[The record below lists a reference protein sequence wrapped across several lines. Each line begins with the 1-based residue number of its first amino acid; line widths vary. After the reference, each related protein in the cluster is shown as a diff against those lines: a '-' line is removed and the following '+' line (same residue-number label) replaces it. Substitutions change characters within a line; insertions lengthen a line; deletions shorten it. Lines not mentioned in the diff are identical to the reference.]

1 LKAGIAR
8 DELLEDWP
16 ETHEEAFDP
25 DTKMMAT
32 FHRENGTYRVAAKGA
47 PEPVL
52 EASAQILTKDGEKN
66 FSDDERQS
74 WIERN
79 AKMAEAGLR
88 VLALATRTV
97 DDDEVDPY
105 EDLTFLGLVGLL
117 DPPREEVRP
126 SLEACV
132 EAGIRVVMV
141 TGDHPVTARR
151 IAQAVGLVESQDVDV
166 IHGRDLGQWDDLSE
180 DERQRVLKAPIF
192 ARVSPKQ
199 KLDLIAVYQRDGYAV
214 AMTGDG
220 VNDAPALK
228 KADIGVAM
236 GERGTQVAKEA
247 SDMVLQDDRF
257 SSILTAVEQ
266 GRVIFD
272 NIRKFV
278 FYLMSCNISEIAV
291 ISLAS
296 LVNAP
301 LPLQPLQILFL
312 NLVTDVFPAL
322 ALGVGE
328 GEEAIMHRPPRDP
341 KEPILTRHHWVE
353 MSGFSALIT
362 FSVLGVMAV
371 ALTSLGMVRERAVTI
386 SFLTLAFA
394 QLWHV
399 FNMRDRGTDL
409 LENEIVRNPWVW
421 GALILCTALLLA
433 AVYVPGLNTVLKVV
447 DPGLTGWGLVLGAS
461 LLPFVLGQIY
471 KSIQFNTE

>member
-1 LKAGIAR
+1 LTKSGEKKLDDEERHSWIAR
-8 DELLEDWP
+8 NE
-16 ETHEEAFDP
+16 
-25 DTKMMAT
+25 
-32 FHRENGTYRVAAKGA
+32 
-47 PEPVL
+47 
-52 EASAQILTKDGEKN
+52 
-66 FSDDERQS
+66 
-74 WIERN
+74 
-79 AKMAEAGLR
+79 KMAEAGLR
-88 VLALATRTV
+88 VLALATRTT

-105 EDLTFLGLVGLL
+105 ESLTFLGLVGLL

-166 IHGRDLGQWDDLSE
+166 IHGRDLGQRDDLSE
-180 DERQRVLKAPIF
+180 EERRRVLNAPIF
-192 ARVSPKQ
+192 ARVSPAQ
-199 KLDLIAVYQRDGYAV
+199 KLDLISIYQGDGYAV

-247 SDMVLQDDRF
+247 ADMVLQDDRF
-257 SSILTAVEQ
+257 SSIVTAVEQ

-328 GEEAIMHRPPRDP
+328 GEETIMHRPPRNP
-341 KEPILTRHHWVE
+341 KEPILTRRHWIE
-353 MSGFSALIT
+353 MGGFSALIT

-371 ALTSLGMVRERAVTI
+371 ALTGLGMVRERAVTI

-399 FNMRDRGTDL
+399 FNMRDRGTGFID
-409 LENEIVRNPWVW
+409 NEVVRNPWVW
-421 GALILCTALLLA
+421 GALVLCTALLLA

-447 DPGLTGWGLVLGAS
+447 DPGLTGWGLILGAS
-461 LLPFVLGQIY
+461 LLPYILGQIY
-471 KSIQFNTE
+471 KSMQSNAGE